1 MAQLQ
6 SAIIT
11 MIDELVPRGKC
22 VLVTRF
28 FQLFIQFAVQIA
40 ESELH
45 LSWTSLKTSPQHCFK
60 KKKKS
65 FVWLMMITRIYPITT
80 FSSQCAHS
88 PIGHNF
94 VRGRKSKTGSKIEYI
109 SPTTRYSLLPVFAP
123 QFYCQPRPY
132 LHGARSWARTWQG
145 AGGKTHE
152 DSFITAIGEVRR
164 VNRAAALF
172 AGEESCSDP
181 PRSEQFV

>member
-45 LSWTSLKTSPQHCFK
+45 PANLVENFSTTLLQKKKFCVINDDYTDLSNHHLLFPVCPPPSVIILFAVVRAKPGPKLNIYRQPLDIHFCQCLPHNFIANLGPTSLEADLAGGPGRALVEK
-60 KKKKS
+60 
-65 FVWLMMITRIYPITT
+65 LTRIH
-80 FSSQCAHS
+80 SSLPSARFGESTELLHFLC
-88 PIGHNF
+88 
-94 VRGRKSKTGSKIEYI
+94 RRRKLFGS
-109 SPTTRYSLLPVFAP
+109 T
-123 QFYCQPRPY
+123 
-132 LHGARSWARTWQG
+132 
-145 AGGKTHE
+145 
-152 DSFITAIGEVRR
+152 
-164 VNRAAALF
+164 
-172 AGEESCSDP
+172 
-181 PRSEQFV
+181 

>member
-6 SAIIT
+6 SAIIA

-45 LSWTSLKTSPQHCFK
+45 PANLVENFSTTLLQK
-60 KKKKS
+60 KKFCVINDDYTDLS
-65 FVWLMMITRIYPITT
+65 NHHLLFPVCPP
-80 FSSQCAHS
+80 

-109 SPTTRYSLLPVFAP
+109 SPTTRYSLLPVFAT
-123 QFYCQPRPY
+123 QFYCQPRPH
-132 LHGARSWARTWQG
+132 LLGGRSCGRTWQG
-145 AGGKTHE
+145 ACGKTHE
-152 DSFITAIGEVRR
+152 DSFITAIREVWR

-172 AGEESCSDP
+172 VQEKKVVWIHLEVSNSCID
-181 PRSEQFV
+181 